1 VSMFIHFCEVYLGY
15 RLTFTCGG
23 TCSV

>member
-1 VSMFIHFCEVYLGY
+1 VSTFIHFCEVYLGY